1 MRALIIA
8 MMLPMCAQAGAL
20 QQVDKYCSVE
30 AEVAGHARGA
40 YGAGVPE
47 QAYCQQELKRY
58 AKLEDVCQLINIGY
72 NYNIADPAS
81 FVYARCVKSFARYEQ
96 SEEQKVSLSSR

>member
-8 MMLPMCAQAGAL
+8 LMFPVVAQAGAL
-20 QQVDKYCSVE
+20 QQVDKYCSIE

-47 QAYCQQELKRY
+47 QAYCQQEIKRY

-81 FVYARCVKSFARYEQ
+81 FVYARCVREFARYELSQ
-96 SEEQKVSLSSR
+96 EQKLSYSSQ